1 MPLVYNG
8 KCSRCEVM
16 KSEYEF
22 PPAPYDCLL
31 CKMCF
36 DQVTKNAL
44 RDHELGLLI
53 EDLYKISK
61 RLRLMLS

>member
-1 MPLVYNG
+1 MPYYNG
-8 KCSRCEVM
+8 RCSRCEVI
-16 KSEYEF
+16 KSDYDF
-22 PPAPYDCLL
+22 PPTPYDCLL

-44 RDHELGLLI
+44 RDHAIGVLI
-53 EDLYKISK
+53 EDLASFSK